1 MSSPDPGP
9 DPQQPPPPY
18 PPQVYGYQYP
28 PPRRPVNGMA
38 IAAMVLGIVGVCS
51 PVGLLGLIFGT
62 IARRQIAERGE
73 DGDGFAVTGVVLGW
87 IAVAATVFWI
97 IYLIFWVWAVG
108 RAVDEFNDPS
118 NWPSSDPSFSFY

>member
-1 MSSPDPGP
+1 MSSPDPP
-9 DPQQPPPPY
+9 PPPPPPY
-18 PPQVYGYQYP
+18 PPQFYGYQYP

-51 PVGLLGLIFGT
+51 PIGLLGLIFGT

-73 DGDGFAVTGVVLGW
+73 EGDGFAVTGVVLGW

-97 IYLIFWVWAVG
+97 LYAIFWVWIFGHAVG
-108 RAVDEFNDPS
+108 ELNDPS
-118 NWPSSDPSFSFY
+118 NWPSSDPTFRFG